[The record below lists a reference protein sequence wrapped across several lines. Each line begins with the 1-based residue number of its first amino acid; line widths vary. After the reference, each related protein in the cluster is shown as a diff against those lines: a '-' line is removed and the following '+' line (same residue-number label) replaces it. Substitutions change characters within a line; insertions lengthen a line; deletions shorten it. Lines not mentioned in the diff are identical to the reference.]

1 MTKIEEHDWDQRVS
15 GVASQR
21 VIEQIREL
29 ILSGELPP
37 GERILQ
43 EDLARRFGMSRIPI
57 REALR
62 FLESDGLVTLK
73 SNSGAWVAKL
83 DYAECIEVYKIREKI
98 EPLALAESVP
108 NLDEEQLAGLESLVE
123 RVELARNIEEFLR
136 LDREFHL
143 GSYAAAGMPELVRII
158 QRYWNRTQQYRRAY
172 TRMIGPQGRWVINH
186 EHRLIME
193 SMKRRDAETAAS
205 LLNVHIRRT
214 RLALADHP
222 VIMGAN

>member
-1 MTKIEEHDWDQRVS
+1 MNEEPEAEQRLN

-21 VIEQIREL
+21 VIDQIRDL
-29 ILSGELPP
+29 ILSGELAP

-57 REALR
+57 REAIR
-62 FLESDGLVTLK
+62 YLESDGLVTLK

-83 DYAECIEVYKIREKI
+83 DYAECIEVYKIRERI

-108 NLDEEQLAGLESLVE
+108 HLDEDQLSALESLVE
-123 RVELARNIEEFLR
+123 RIELARNIEEFLR

-143 GSYAAAGMPELVRII
+143 GSYVAAGMPELVRLI

-205 LLNVHIRRT
+205 LLTVHIRRT

-222 VIMGAN
+222 LIMGGD